1 MTRAHPRV
9 RAGPPPDAVPFSL
22 PWSHSEVLEKMDRTF
37 RPRSRRVAPFV
48 ALAAASALLIAGCS
62 SSSGGKKAEEG
73 GDGASA
79 GKADTPQMTVAL
91 VTHQA
96 PGDTFWDIV
105 RKGAQAAADKDN
117 VKLVYSADP
126 NAGNQANLV
135 QNAID
140 QKVDGIA
147 VTLAKPDAMKDVIA
161 KAEKA
166 GIPVVGLNSGTD
178 EWEALNLLSFFGQDE
193 SVAGEALGKKLNE
206 TGAKHAVCVIHEQ
219 GNIGLESRCAG
230 VKKTFEGQTETL
242 NVNGTDM
249 PSVKSTITAKL
260 RQDDSIDEVVTL
272 GAPFAMTAVQSVADA
287 DSKAKIATFD
297 MNKELTDAIK
307 KGDIE
312 FAVDQQPYLQ
322 GYLAIDSLW
331 LYKNNGNY
339 SGGGEQPVLTGPA
352 FVDESNVD
360 AVAQFASKGT
370 R

>member
-1 MTRAHPRV
+1 
-9 RAGPPPDAVPFSL
+9 
-22 PWSHSEVLEKMDRTF
+22 MDRYY
-37 RPRSRRVAPFV
+37 PRSRKLAPMV
-48 ALAAASALLIAGCS
+48 ALAAAAALTLAGCS
-62 SSSGGKKAEEG
+62 SGSGGKQAEEG
-73 GDGASA
+73 GENASA
-79 GKADTPQMTVAL
+79 GKANTPRMTVAL

-105 RKGAQAAADKDN
+105 RKGAEAAAAKDN
-117 VKLVYSADP
+117 IKLVYSADP

-147 VTLAKPDAMKDVIA
+147 ITLAKPDAMKDVVSKA
-161 KAEKA
+161 KAA
-166 GIPVVGLNSGTD
+166 NIPVVGLNSGVSD
-178 EWEALNLLSFFGQDE
+178 WQKLGLMEFFGQDE
-193 SVAGEALGKKLNE
+193 TVAGEALGKRLNE
-206 TGAKHAVCVIHEQ
+206 EGAKKAVCVIQEQ
-219 GNIGLESRCAG
+219 GNIGLTQRCDG
-230 VKKTFEGQTETL
+230 VKKTFEGTIETL

-260 RQDDSIDEVVTL
+260 KTDSDIDYVVAL
-272 GAPFAMTAVQSVADA
+272 GAPFALTAAQSVDETG
-287 DSKAKIATFD
+287 SKAKVATFD
-297 MNKELTDAIK
+297 LNKQLTGAIS

-339 SGGGEQPVLTGPA
+339 MGGGEAPVLTGPA
-352 FVDESNVD
+352 FVDKTNVEMID
-360 AVAQFASKGT
+360 KFAAKGT